1 MFGVKKIYQTTAPD
15 NPALSPLS
23 WTQGQWACRGLSRL
37 SHKHSSVL
45 LDTLGHF
52 FVTELEFQAEFVI
65 ARFGVLWRVLKH
77 EKAFVQFVLV
87 AALCVSR

>member
-1 MFGVKKIYQTTAPD
+1 MKATNPTSSSS

-23 WTQGQWACRGLSRL
+23 YTQGQWACRGLSRL

-77 EKAFVQFVLV
+77 EKALVQFVLV